1 MAPAAKRP
9 SRVEGVAAPIVR
21 TGNYLVQFEK
31 GLKVKDEIKL
41 LHKGN
46 GRVVTASDFQ
56 QSEMNMEPLVQYAE
70 AELLDHIGVAVLRGD
85 NGDHHRQLSILEK
98 KRGVRHILPEFYIFA
113 RTSDE
118 VAFESSEDDSG
129 IHEDTL
135 SCRGRPKLHH

>member
-70 AELLDHIGVAVLRGD
+70 AVLLV
-85 NGDHHRQLSILEK
+85 
-98 KRGVRHILPEFYIFA
+98 P
-113 RTSDE
+113 
-118 VAFESSEDDSG
+118 G
-129 IHEDTL
+129 IRAE
-135 SCRGRPKLHH
+135 